1 MQLPL
6 HELHTAAVDIFAGF
20 CLGPQIFSCPC
31 KSHTV
36 HSPQYVG
43 RVHTPHTSVQNV
55 SPETKT
61 KFCYLYHS
69 KKQQRNLQIDND
81 IKKKTQVI
89 AANTNFR
96 STAFIKF
103 EVWSTGSFFHS
114 LWHHLFLM

>member
-36 HSPQYVG
+36 HSPQYVC

-55 SPETKT
+55 SPAT
-61 KFCYLYHS
+61 KFFFYLYNS
-69 KKQQRNLQIDND
+69 KKQKRNLQIGHKNND
-81 IKKKTQVI
+81 I
-89 AANTNFR
+89 
-96 STAFIKF
+96 
-103 EVWSTGSFFHS
+103 
-114 LWHHLFLM
+114 